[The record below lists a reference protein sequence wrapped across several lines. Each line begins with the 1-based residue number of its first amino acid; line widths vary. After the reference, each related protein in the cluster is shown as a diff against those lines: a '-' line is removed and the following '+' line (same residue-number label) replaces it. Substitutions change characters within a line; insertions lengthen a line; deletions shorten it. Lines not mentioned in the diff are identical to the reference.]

1 MLHLQNI
8 SYTHPDKNRLFTNIS
23 LTLNKNRKVAL
34 IGNNGAGK
42 STLLKII
49 AGTLEI
55 AEGVRKIH
63 TDPYYVPQVFGQFN
77 ELTVAEALHI
87 DKKLKSLHEILNGNV
102 TEEYLTILNDDWTL
116 EDRCREALEYWQLQ
130 DVELQQKMDT
140 LSGGQK
146 NKVFLAGMMIH
157 EPELALLD
165 EPSNHLDTEGRA
177 LLYEFISTTR
187 ISLLIVS
194 HDRILLNML
203 EEIWEL
209 TKNGIQIYGGNYD
222 FYTEQ
227 KEIERIA
234 LDSEVKSKEKALK
247 KAQEKERETLERQNK
262 LDARG
267 KKKQEKA
274 GLPTISMNTLKNN
287 AEKSTA
293 KVKRVH
299 GEKIGGI
306 SLELQ
311 KLRKELP
318 DLAHMKFGFT
328 SPVLHKGKILVE
340 TKDLQ
345 FKYNEHIVFKTPL
358 NLKLLSGERIVLKGK
373 NGSGKTTLIHLI
385 LGKQK
390 DFSGVVLRNEFSSAY
405 IDQEYSL
412 IDPSKTVYE
421 QAQEFNTGALQEHEI
436 KIRLNRFLFH
446 SQYWDKCCFNLSGGE
461 KMRLM
466 LCCLTI
472 ATQTPDVI
480 ILDEPTNNLDIQS
493 IEILTRAVNEYKG
506 TLVVVSHDTHFL
518 DEIDIER
525 NIEL

>member
-8 SYTHPDKNRLFTNIS
+8 SYIHPDKNRLFDNIS

-49 AGTLEI
+49 TGTLQ
-55 AEGVRKIH
+55 ASEGVRKIH
-63 TDPYYVPQVFGQFN
+63 SDPYYVPQVFGQFN

-87 DKKLKSLHEILNGNV
+87 DKKLQSLQEILNGNV
-102 TEEYLTILNDDWTL
+102 TEEYLTILNDDWAI
-116 EDRCREALEYWQLQ
+116 EDRCREALEYWKLQ
-130 DVELQQKMDT
+130 GIELQQKMET

-146 NKVFLAGMMIH
+146 NKVFLAGLMIH

-165 EPSNHLDTEGRA
+165 EPSNHLDAEGRK
-177 LLYEFISTTR
+177 LLYEFIRTTR
-187 ISLLIVS
+187 TSLLVVS
-194 HDRILLNML
+194 HDRFLLNIL

-209 TKNGIQIYGGNYD
+209 TKSGIQIYGGNYD

-227 KEIERIA
+227 KQIERKA
-234 LDSEVKSKEKALK
+234 LDSEVKNKEKALK

-293 KVKRVH
+293 KVKSVH
-299 GEKIGGI
+299 NEKIEGI

-311 KLRKELP
+311 QLRKELP
-318 DLAHMKFGFT
+318 DMEQMKFGFT
-328 SPVLHKGKILVE
+328 SSVLHKGKTLVE
-340 TKDLQ
+340 IKDLQ
-345 FKYNEHIVFKTPL
+345 FKYNEYVVFKAPL
-358 NLKLLSGERIVLKGK
+358 TIKLLSAERIALKGK
-373 NGSGKTTLIHLI
+373 NGSGKTTLINLL

-390 DFSGVVLRNEFSSAY
+390 DFSGVLLRNEFSSAY

-412 IDPSKTVYE
+412 INPSKTVYE
-421 QAQEFNTGALQEHEI
+421 QAQEFNTGALLEHDI
-436 KIRLNRFLFH
+436 KIRLSRFLFRREH
-446 SQYWDKCCFNLSGGE
+446 WDKRCINLSGGE

-472 ATQTPDVI
+472 ATQTPDLIV
-480 ILDEPTNNLDIQS
+480 LDEPTNNLDIQS
-493 IEILTRAVNEYKG
+493 IEILTKAVNEYKG
-506 TLVVVSHDTHFL
+506 TLIVVSHDTRFL
-518 DEIDIER
+518 EEILIER